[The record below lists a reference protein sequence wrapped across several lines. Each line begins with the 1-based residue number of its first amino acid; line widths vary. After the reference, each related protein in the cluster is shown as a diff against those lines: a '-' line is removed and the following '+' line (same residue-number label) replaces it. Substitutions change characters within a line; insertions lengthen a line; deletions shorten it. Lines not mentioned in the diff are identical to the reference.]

1 MQMVEAGWAEL
12 AAFFMRHAP
21 FTAKPLAAAAL
32 ALLLAGCP
40 AAPERAGQA
49 AADIVGPVWAA
60 EAIAGAAVSGEA
72 PITLQLGADGRAS
85 GRGGCNGYGGPYTL
99 AGDEL
104 HFGPL
109 ASTRMACAPA
119 LMDQEQR
126 YFDTLA
132 QVAHYAVADDG
143 ALLLETAEGKEIRLR
158 RE

>member
-1 MQMVEAGWAEL
+1 MRHESL
-12 AAFFMRHAP
+12 AAKAR
-21 FTAKPLAAAAL
+21 AAAL
-32 ALLLAGCP
+32 VLLLAGC
-40 AAPERAGQA
+40 AGARERAGQA
-49 AADIVGPVWAA
+49 ADAIVGSVWVA
-60 EAIAGAAVSGEA
+60 EEIAGAPASGEA

-99 AGDEL
+99 AGDAL

-109 ASTRMACAPA
+109 AATKMACAPA

-132 QVAHYAVADDG
+132 KVTRYAVADDG
-143 ALLLETAEGKEIRLR
+143 ALLLTTAEGREIRLR

>member
-1 MQMVEAGWAEL
+1 MANDRNRVGQL
-12 AAFFMRHAP
+12 
-21 FTAKPLAAAAL
+21 AAAL
-32 ALLLAGCP
+32 ALLLAGCTG
-40 AAPERAGQA
+40 ASEHAGQGA
-49 AADIVGPVWAA
+49 ATIVGPVWVA
-60 EAIAGAAVSGEA
+60 EEIAGAPAGGEA

-99 AGDEL
+99 AGDAL

-109 ASTRMACAPA
+109 AATKMACAPA

-132 QVAHYAVADDG
+132 KVTRYAVADDG
-143 ALLLETAEGKEIRLR
+143 ALLLTTAEGKEIRLR